1 MKHEYQHTRLL
12 DGNPKSP
19 CFPARTWPVVQGAQ
33 IQHTHIGTPEAQVF
47 QFDGHC
53 VPHTPLQRVGN
64 DWRLYNADLPCSIPL
79 GPGCPAWASS
89 ASWDA
94 RRALRRPVDA
104 ISAHKFKRT
113 KLAVE
118 LHPQPMPLC
127 CNTATFANAP
137 KPTDTVNIA
146 QNYPNPIR
154 LDLFPG
160 QNMAGSP
167 GVQVDIAR
175 PSTII
180 LINRNRQSRS
190 GPPPQVNI
198 AQNYPTP
205 IRVDL
210 FPGQTWPVVQ
220 VSRWTLRAP
229 APPSQSAGIDSRDQV
244 PPLPK

>member
-19 CFPARTWPVVQGAQ
+19 CFAARTWLVVQGAQ

-137 KPTDTVNIA
+137 KPAPSDPLMTQGCTTIPIHSTSKHTPTMRPPQQTTVEIRSPAKVNIV
-146 QNYPNPIR
+146 QTYPNPH
-154 LDLFPG
+154 
-160 QNMAGSP
+160 
-167 GVQVDIAR
+167 
-175 PSTII
+175 PSG
-180 LINRNRQSRS
+180 L
-190 GPPPQVNI
+190 
-198 AQNYPTP
+198 
-205 IRVDL
+205 
-210 FPGQTWPVVQ
+210 
-220 VSRWTLRAP
+220 VSRPQHGR
-229 APPSQSAGIDSRDQV
+229 
-244 PPLPK
+244 